1 MSNLETIV
9 VEKNLSLN
17 GTSGS
22 NLLIA
27 NSFSQMSD
35 FVRKGTIF
43 VVDEDDKVYLQ
54 SVLGAS
60 TTTAV
65 LSERICISSN

>member
-22 NLLIA
+22 NLLVA
-27 NSFSQMSD
+27 NSFSQMND
-35 FVRKGTIF
+35 FVRNGTIF
-43 VVDEDDKVYLQ
+43 VIDEDDKIYLQ
-54 SVLGAS
+54 NILKESTMTVL
-60 TTTAV
+60 
-65 LSERICISSN
+65 LSERIYISSN